1 MLTRND
7 PTVYLMKWIYL
18 SPHLDDAV
26 LSCGGLIWEQV
37 QGGLP
42 VEIWTIC
49 AGFPSAAPLTPVA
62 QALHD
67 RWQTPTSG
75 RKAVSTRRAEDV
87 QACRRLGAAY
97 RHFDIPDCVYRRLPD
112 GEPVVTEDQ
121 GMFAPIHP
129 GEAYLVDQ
137 VYKLLKFNLPAQTRL
152 VCPMTVGGHMDHR
165 IVRAAAE
172 RLGCRLLYYA
182 DFPYAGLHPQEL
194 AAATASFTRE
204 YSLPISAAGLLAWQD
219 GVAAYQSQISTF
231 WGGRKEINSAVE
243 TYYRGEVGR
252 FLWRCKS

>member
-1 MLTRND
+1 
-7 PTVYLMKWIYL
+7 VKWIYL

-37 QGGLP
+37 KSGLE

-49 AGFPSAAPLTPVA
+49 AGFPPDTPLSPVA

-67 RWQTPTSG
+67 RWQTPASL
-75 RKAVSTRRAEDV
+75 RQAVSTRRAEDGL
-87 QACRRLGAAY
+87 ACRCLGAIPVQ
-97 RHFDIPDCVYRRLPD
+97 FDIPDCVYRRLPG

-129 GEAYLVDQ
+129 GETYLVEE
-137 VYKLLKFNLPAQTRL
+137 VSRLVRSNLPARACL
-152 VCPMTVGGHMDHR
+152 VSPLTLGGHMDHL

-172 RLGCRLLYYA
+172 RLGGSLLYYA
-182 DFPYAGLHPQEL
+182 DYPYAAQHPQEL
-194 AAATASFTRE
+194 AAAAVSFTRD
-204 YSLPISAAGLLAWQD
+204 YSLPVSAAGLQAWQE

-231 WGGRKEINSAVE
+231 WTGRAELDA
-243 TYYRGEVGR
+243 EVKAYWQTGMGS
-252 FLWRCKS
+252 FLWKARS